1 MMRRTLLVLAAMFC
15 VAMVWAQSKGAKLSF
30 ERESHDFGRVLRSE
44 GDVSVDFLFTNEGTA
59 PLVVKKATTTCSC
72 TSVEFSKKPVMPGK
86 QGTIR
91 IIYSPNKLPAET
103 FHKAIKV
110 FTNDPRGMQIITI
123 HGESTD

>member
-1 MMRRTLLVLAAMFC
+1 MRRVLIVLVAIFCLAAT
-15 VAMVWAQSKGAKLSF
+15 WAQPKSAKLSF
-30 ERESHDFGRVLRSE
+30 ERESHDFGRVLRGE
-44 GDVSVDFLFTNEGTA
+44 GDVSVEFRFTNEGTA

-72 TSVEFSKKPVMPGK
+72 TTVEFSKKPIMPGK

-110 FTNDPRGMQIITI
+110 FSNDPRGMQIITI
-123 HGESTD
+123 HGESVD